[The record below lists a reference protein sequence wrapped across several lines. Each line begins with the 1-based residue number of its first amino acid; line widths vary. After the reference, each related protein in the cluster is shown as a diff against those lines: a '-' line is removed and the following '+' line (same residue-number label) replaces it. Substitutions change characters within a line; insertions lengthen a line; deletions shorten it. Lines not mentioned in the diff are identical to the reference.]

1 MESQMDITQHDSEM
15 FHARSDA
22 AMEIETQ
29 KDSIEDV

>member
-1 MESQMDITQHDSEM
+1 M